1 MKRLFSL
8 IILLMVLLD
17 STSQEIKNPSDTVF
31 LHFRPESIKLDK
43 NAKRLLD
50 YLASSAV
57 NDSSNAIKLL
67 NSRGYHC
74 EDCGKISIERMDR
87 TLKYLISKGVRIDR
101 LITSEWMGDDFNK
114 IAIITGTLI
123 SLPPALP
130 HPNLKGNNP

>member
-50 YLASSAV
+50 YLALSEV
-57 NDSSNAIKLL
+57 NDSSNVIKFVKSQICC
-67 NSRGYHC
+67 NH
-74 EDCGKISIERMDR
+74 
-87 TLKYLISKGVRIDR
+87 
-101 LITSEWMGDDFNK
+101 
-114 IAIITGTLI
+114 
-123 SLPPALP
+123 LPSTQM
-130 HPNLKGNNP
+130 